1 MRKKLLLAS
10 LLGLCLAQLLA
21 INAAAAVKAGTTC
34 TKLNQKTN
42 SAGFAYTCIK
52 SGKMMVW
59 SKGVK
64 VVPPTPTPTPEQT
77 SSPSTS
83 TSGQPV
89 LDSDGI
95 AKIADNDVQQI
106 LKTSP
111 SPKSSYVVHQS
122 PNVSQALVDIANKV
136 LPTAVKFWQPVY
148 APTKPA
154 DVIMGYWSDG
164 DWLQTTDQ
172 QAGDTPGGYSSLGSW
187 ISGHPTSDWPSVSG
201 SGSHAGIT
209 VSGVTPKIIIIVSGP
224 NVIYRPGAYT
234 TPTHEYTMNVM
245 QELDLN
251 VFGQS
256 PCWFNEGMAQFY
268 GAALTYSDP
277 TTYLANR
284 RTMLLD
290 TEFGKYPFSTQKTDP
305 QWVADMQNSET
316 GDCANNSSAWFGQ
329 LAMEK
334 MVAVHGTAG
343 VIAFLKD
350 LNLSKNFATSFQ
362 NIYNMTLVEFYG
374 ALAPHISSTVNDLL
388 GLGSGQGT
396 NTPAPIAVSQGNA
409 AAMQATI
416 LKQVGDAITASQSV
430 PTSPLISLNVQ
441 DGALTSSQRQ
451 WINSA
456 LQFISYLSPPTKNAK
471 WNLVFPSTMDWFLK
485 NWDMNLESQHYKDMF
500 ANNTAQQLMGSV
512 HSHGTSDGGWDASF
526 FVSPTNNWFNTDWQ
540 LRFIT
545 QLLKPIGYAD
555 GSLGVKVPDWFARSF
570 AYPIS
575 AAYTQITSQA
585 SYAQTHQMWLNN
597 LKELPKPFDMTI
609 YEDPNTYTAGYESYK
624 APGSLADEILLSQ
637 AGLSKALGFIG
648 DIAKAGTDWATQLPK
663 TFGITKSDLYALIT
677 TLVGG

>member
-52 SGKMMVW
+52 SGKKMVW

-172 QAGDTPGGYSSLGSW
+172 QAGDTPGGYSSLTSW

-290 TEFGKYPFSTQKTDP
+290 TEFGKYPFSAQKTDP

-362 NIYNMTLVEFYG
+362 NISNAAV
-374 ALAPHISSTVNDLL
+374 S
-388 GLGSGQGT
+388 GSGDCLTQH
-396 NTPAPIAVSQGNA
+396 NSQP
-409 AAMQATI
+409 
-416 LKQVGDAITASQSV
+416 QS
-430 PTSPLISLNVQ
+430 
-441 DGALTSSQRQ
+441 LTRS
-451 WINSA
+451 
-456 LQFISYLSPPTKNAK
+456 FIKARWSPTKLTLLAE
-471 WNLVFPSTMDWFLK
+471 LRRTRCPS
-485 NWDMNLESQHYKDMF
+485 
-500 ANNTAQQLMGSV
+500 
-512 HSHGTSDGGWDASF
+512 
-526 FVSPTNNWFNTDWQ
+526 
-540 LRFIT
+540 
-545 QLLKPIGYAD
+545 
-555 GSLGVKVPDWFARSF
+555 
-570 AYPIS
+570 
-575 AAYTQITSQA
+575 
-585 SYAQTHQMWLNN
+585 
-597 LKELPKPFDMTI
+597 
-609 YEDPNTYTAGYESYK
+609 
-624 APGSLADEILLSQ
+624 
-637 AGLSKALGFIG
+637 
-648 DIAKAGTDWATQLPK
+648 
-663 TFGITKSDLYALIT
+663 
-677 TLVGG
+677 